1 MYYIFANQ
9 KLECVQVFVCILYIH
24 IKGRDTKTVCGRLS
38 KLCSQFARD
47 LTDKDMLHSINE
59 ILLCI

>member
-9 KLECVQVFVCILYIH
+9 KLECVQVFVCILHIH
-24 IKGRDTKTVCGRLS
+24 VKERDTKTVCVRLRKPS
-38 KLCSQFARD
+38 SQFARD
-47 LTDKDMLHSINE
+47 LTDKDLLHSINE